1 MASFPLRLAVFLKH
15 SVKRFIADRCL
26 TGASALSYATLVSLV
41 PLTAVVSLVPLTAVV
56 LAIFSGFPFFGGA
69 RDRFLVIL
77 LDNFVPEVGEEAA
90 AWFKHVATNAAQTTA
105 VGGIALVVTSILLL
119 ATIEEELHVIW
130 RVTTPRPWVQRVLAY
145 WTVLTLGP
153 LLLGVGLSLSGFF
166 DAIAHALGIDVVLI
180 ERTTGAWVAS
190 VPGLVPFILET
201 VAFTLLYC
209 LIPNCLVRLRDGV
222 TGALAAAAL
231 LEGLKLA
238 FALFVSRLSSYSA
251 VYGALAGIPIV
262 LLWMYIFWSVV
273 LFGAEIAAGLAQR
286 WDDEGAAPRFGAR
299 HVGPT
304 VALGS
309 ELDGSGTSGPAG
321 SVPLVPSDRD
331 DGREQ

>member
-1 MASFPLRLAVFLKH
+1 
-15 SVKRFIADRCL
+15 
-26 TGASALSYATLVSLV
+26 
-41 PLTAVVSLVPLTAVV
+41 
-56 LAIFSGFPFFGGA
+56 
-69 RDRFLVIL
+69 
-77 LDNFVPEVGEEAA
+77 
-90 AWFKHVATNAAQTTA
+90 
-105 VGGIALVVTSILLL
+105 
-119 ATIEEELHVIW
+119 
-130 RVTTPRPWVQRVLAY
+130 
-145 WTVLTLGP
+145 VLTLGP
-153 LLLGVGLSLSGFF
+153 LLLGVGLSLSGYF
-166 DAIAHALGIDVVLI
+166 DAIARALGIDVVVI
-180 ERTTGAWVAS
+180 ERTTGAWVS
-190 VPGLVPFILET
+190 SIPGLVPFILEAI
-201 VAFTLLYC
+201 AFTLLYC

-286 WDDEGAAPRFGAR
+286 WDDEGEAPRFGAR

-309 ELDGSGTSGPAG
+309 ELDGSETSGPAG
-321 SVPLVPSDRD
+321 SVLLVRSDRE